1 MNVFIYKD
9 VMYNDFAQI
18 NIGDVMMKLQKRFL
32 FLSALVATSL
42 VACNNAKP
50 STEPEPDNHVNVFVL
65 SGQSNMEGST
75 TYVSDKGDQW
85 LRNAF
90 EKLNEDYN
98 LDLDITPFEDADGN
112 ITKNAPGIPEI
123 QTSYYGFYPP
133 SGPNAAH
140 ASNTTDKLAG
150 KFMPTNVAMGSQERF
165 MGPEI
170 GMSMVLKAHAS
181 EENPIYFIKCA
192 FSGSGFRNSAPNWG
206 HNDTFNGY
214 NKDNNLYETYFAPFV
229 NNNLKYIE
237 EELGKIPVIKG
248 FLWHQGESDSGSNTY
263 KDDLGSLV
271 ERFRDEYADYAV
283 DGDGQNIAFVD
294 GYIYD
299 GPRSPY
305 GANTDLTVN
314 KQKDLLAQEKENNF
328 VINTSYMHEDG
339 QEKMQLNINPDRGDV
354 EGGVDNYHYKTYD
367 CVRLG
372 MAYANV
378 ILDNNLLD

>member
-1 MNVFIYKD
+1 MK
-9 VMYNDFAQI
+9 I
-18 NIGDVMMKLQKRFL
+18 NKSLIFL
-32 FLSALVATSL
+32 AALTSL
-42 VACNNAKP
+42 ALASCDASGDQSKSSQAPGPVDDGTA
-50 STEPEPDNHVNVFVL
+50 TVFVL
-65 SGQSNMEGST
+65 SGQSNMAGST
-75 TYVSDKGDQW
+75 TYVSANGDQW

-90 EKLNEDYN
+90 SKLNEDYD
-98 LDLDITPFEDADGN
+98 LDLDISYFEDEDGN
-112 ITKNAPGIPEI
+112 VSAKAPGVPEVM
-123 QTSYYGFYPP
+123 TSFFGFYPP
-133 SGPNAAH
+133 NGPDGANS
-140 ASNTTDKLAG
+140 SNKEDKRAG
-150 KFMPTNVAMGSQERF
+150 LFLPTNVAMGDQERF

-170 GMSMVLKAHAS
+170 GISMVLKEYAT
-181 EENPIYFIKCA
+181 EDKPIYLIKCA
-192 FSGSGFRNSAPNWG
+192 FSGSGFTNSAPNWA
-206 HNDTFNGY
+206 HNSEVFGSGY
-214 NKDNNLYETYFAPFV
+214 NANNNLYETYFKPFV
-229 NNNLKYIE
+229 DNNLKIIE
-237 EELGKIPVIKG
+237 EEIGRTPVIKG
-248 FLWHQGESDSGSNTY
+248 LLWHQGESDSGSNTY

-271 ERFRDEYADYAV
+271 ERFRDEYAEYAV

-314 KQKDLLAQEKENNF
+314 KQKDLLAQEKDNNF

>member
-1 MNVFIYKD
+1 
-9 VMYNDFAQI
+9 
-18 NIGDVMMKLQKRFL
+18 MKLAKYGIL
-32 FLSALVATSL
+32 LAALTSL
-42 VACNNAKP
+42 CMTACNNP
-50 STEPEPDNHVNVFVL
+50 SEPEDDNTVTVLVL

-75 TYVSDKGDQW
+75 TYVSASGDQW

-90 EKLNEDYN
+90 TKLNEDYA
-98 LDLDITPFEDADGN
+98 LDLDITPFEDAEGN
-112 ITKNAPGIPEI
+112 ISKNAPGIPEI
-123 QTSYYGFYPP
+123 QMSYYGFYPP
-133 SGPNAAH
+133 AGPNNAH
-140 ASNTTDKLAG
+140 ASNATNKLAG
-150 KFMPTNVAMGSQERF
+150 QFAPVNVAMGSQERF

-170 GMSMVLKAHAS
+170 GMSMVLREHAS
-181 EENPIYFIKCA
+181 EDKPIYVIKCA
-192 FSGSGFRNSAPNWG
+192 FSGSGFRNSSPNWA
-206 HNDTFNGY
+206 HNSTFSGY
-214 NKDNNLYETYFAPFV
+214 NAENNLYETYFAPFV
-229 NNNLKYIE
+229 NNNLQYIKD
-237 EELGKIPVIKG
+237 ELGKTPVIKG
-248 FLWHQGESDSGSNTY
+248 FLWHQGESDSGSSTY

-271 ERFRDEYADYAV
+271 ERFRTEYADYAP
-283 DGDGQNIAFVD
+283 GADGQNIAFID

-305 GANTDLTVN
+305 GANQDLTVN

>member
-1 MNVFIYKD
+1 
-9 VMYNDFAQI
+9 
-18 NIGDVMMKLQKRFL
+18 MKLSKL
-32 FLSALVATSL
+32 GVLCVALMTVPLAS
-42 VACNNAKP
+42 CGGGQ
-50 STEPEPDNHVNVFVL
+50 SPEEDDGTVTVLVL

-75 TYVSDKGDQW
+75 TFVSSSGDQW

-90 EKLNEDYN
+90 TKLNQDYS
-98 LDLDITPFEDADGN
+98 LDLDISPFEDEDGN
-112 ITKNAPGIPEI
+112 VTKNAPGVPEV

-133 SGPNAAH
+133 NGSSSAH
-140 ASNTTDKLAG
+140 ASNADNKLEG
-150 KFMPTNVAMGSQERF
+150 KFAPTNVAMGSQERF

-170 GMSMVLKAHAS
+170 GMSMVLRKHYS
-181 EENPIYFIKCA
+181 QEKPIYLIKCA
-192 FSGSGFRNSAPNWG
+192 FSGSGFRNSAPNWA
-206 HNDTFNGY
+206 HNSTFSGY

-237 EELGKIPVIKG
+237 EELGKTPVIKG

-271 ERFRDEYADYAV
+271 ERFRTEYAEYAP
-283 DGDGQNIAFVD
+283 DEDGQNIAFVD

-305 GANTDLTVN
+305 GADSDLTVN
-314 KQKDLLAQEKENNF
+314 KQKDLLAQEKDNNY
-328 VINTSYMHEDG
+328 VINTSYHHDDG
-339 QEKMQLNINPDRGDV
+339 QEKMQLNINPDPGDV
-354 EGGVDNYHYKTYD
+354 EGGVDQYHYKTYD

-378 ILDNNLLD
+378 LIDNDIL